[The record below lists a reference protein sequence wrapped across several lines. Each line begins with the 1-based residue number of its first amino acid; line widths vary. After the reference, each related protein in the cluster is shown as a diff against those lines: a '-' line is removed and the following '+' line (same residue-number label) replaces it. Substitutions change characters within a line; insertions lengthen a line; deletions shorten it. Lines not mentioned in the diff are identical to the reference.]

1 MDPDPFHLLRIRI
14 QGNYTDPADP
24 DPQHCFTV
32 IVLKGIRG
40 GERGGGKVF
49 VLWLLVIVHGDDGHR
64 RGRGLW
70 RKITIMRTNF
80 IDFILEE

>member
-1 MDPDPFHLLRIRI
+1 M
-14 QGNYTDPADP
+14 DPADT

-32 IVLKGIRG
+32 IVLKGIRR
-40 GERGGGKVF
+40 GERGGSGFRVM
-49 VLWLLVIVHGDDGHR
+49 VIGNSGDDGHR

-80 IDFILEE
+80 IDFILKE